1 MSLAARA
8 LPAALLAAATAFP
21 QVAADANKGYQTP
34 EARARVAANLGSH
47 DREARQKPR
56 ELIARLNLAPG
67 MTVADIGTGVGFML
81 PYLATAV
88 GPTGHVI
95 AEDIFP
101 DFLAKARAT
110 AQKNQLAN
118 VAFIHGD
125 EKSAKLPA
133 NSVHLALILDA
144 YHHFDYPAEMLASI
158 HAGLKPNGRLVIVDF
173 YKRGFRDPAHIRLD
187 DDAVAAEIQ
196 QHGFTLLESK
206 PFTENSQYMAIFRKK

>member
-1 MSLAARA
+1 MKLVALA
-8 LPAALLAAATAFP
+8 LLTAALAFP
-21 QVAADANKGYQTP
+21 QVAAEANKGYQTA

-56 ELIARLNLAPG
+56 ELIARLGLKPG

-81 PYLATAV
+81 PYLAEAV
-88 GPTGHVI
+88 GPNGKVI

-101 DFLAKARAT
+101 DFLTKARET
-110 AQKNQLAN
+110 AASKNLAN
-118 VAFIHGD
+118 VTFTHGD
-125 EKSAKLPA
+125 EKSTKLPPA
-133 NSVHLALILDA
+133 STDLALILDA

-158 HAGLKPNGRLVIVDF
+158 HADLAPIGRLVIVDF

-196 QHGFTLLESK
+196 QHGFTLLEST

>member
-1 MSLAARA
+1 MKPILC
-8 LPAALLAAATAFP
+8 ALLITAPALP
-21 QVAADANKGYQTP
+21 QVAVEANKGYQTA
-34 EARARVAANLGSH
+34 EDRAKVAANLGSH
-47 DREARQKPR
+47 DRPARQKPR

-67 MTVADIGTGVGFML
+67 MTVADVGTGIGFML

-110 AQKNQLAN
+110 AQKNQLPN
-118 VAFIHGD
+118 VAFVQGD
-125 EKSAKLPA
+125 EKSTKLPA
-133 NSVHLALILDA
+133 NSCDLILILDA

-158 HAGLKPNGRLVIVDF
+158 RKALAPGGRLVIVEF

-187 DDAVAAEIQ
+187 DDGVIAEIKEQ
-196 QHGFTLLESK
+196 GFHLIESK
-206 PFTENSQYMAIFRKK
+206 PFTPDTQYMAIFRKK

>member
-1 MSLAARA
+1 MKLVALA

-21 QVAADANKGYQTP
+21 QVAVDANKGYRT
-34 EARARVAANLGSH
+34 EEGRARVAATLGSH

-56 ELIARLNLAPG
+56 ELIARLGLKPG

-81 PYLATAV
+81 PYLAEAV
-88 GPTGHVI
+88 GPTGKVI

-101 DFLAKARAT
+101 DFLTKARET
-110 AQKNQLAN
+110 AASKQLTT
-118 VAFIHGD
+118 VTFIHGD
-125 EKSAKLPA
+125 EKSTKLPPA
-133 NSVHLALILDA
+133 STDLALILDA

-206 PFTENSQYMAIFRKK
+206 PFTENSQYMAVFRKK

>member
-1 MSLAARA
+1 MKSVALA

-21 QVAADANKGYQTP
+21 QVAVEANKGYRTE
-34 EARARVAANLGSH
+34 EARAKVAANLGSH

-56 ELIARLNLAPG
+56 ELIARLGLKPG

-81 PYLATAV
+81 PYLAEAV
-88 GPTGHVI
+88 GPNGKVI

-101 DFLAKARAT
+101 DFLTKAHET
-110 AQKNQLAN
+110 AASKKLTT
-118 VAFIHGD
+118 VTFIHGD
-125 EKSAKLPA
+125 EKSTKLPPA
-133 NSVHLALILDA
+133 STDLALILDA

-158 HAGLKPNGRLVIVDF
+158 HNGLKPNGRLVIVDF

-187 DDAVAAEIQ
+187 DDAVATEIQ
-196 QHGFTLLESK
+196 QHGFVLIESK

>member
-1 MSLAARA
+1 MRLVA
-8 LPAALLAAATAFP
+8 LALLASSATFA
-21 QVAADANKGYQTP
+21 QVAAEANKGYQTP
-34 EARARVAANLGSH
+34 EARDKVAANLGSH

-67 MTVADIGTGVGFML
+67 MVVADIGTGIGFML

-88 GPTGHVI
+88 GPTGHVM

-110 AQKNQLAN
+110 VAKNQLHN
-118 VAFIHGD
+118 VAFVHGD
-125 EKSAKLPA
+125 EKSVKLPA
-133 NSVHLALILDA
+133 NSADLALILDA

-158 HAGLKPNGRLVIVDF
+158 HKSLKPGGRLVIVDF

-187 DDAVAAEIQ
+187 DDGVIAEVKE
-196 QHGFTLLESK
+196 HGFTLIESK
-206 PFTENSQYMAIFRKK
+206 PFTADTQYLAVFRKK

>member
-1 MSLAARA
+1 MKSFA
-8 LPAALLAAATAFP
+8 LALLASSIAFG
-21 QVAADANKGYQTP
+21 QVAAEANKGYQTE
-34 EARARVAANLGSH
+34 EARAKVAANLGAH

-81 PYLATAV
+81 PYLSLAV
-88 GPTGHVI
+88 GPQGHVI

-101 DFLAKARAT
+101 DFLAKARET
-110 AQKNQLAN
+110 TQKNRLPN
-118 VAFIHGD
+118 VAFIQGD
-125 EKSAKLPA
+125 EKSTKLPGS
-133 NSVHLALILDA
+133 SVHLALILDA

-158 HAGLKPNGRLVIVDF
+158 HKGLAPGGRLVIVDF

-187 DDAVAAEIQ
+187 DDGVAAEVQ

-206 PFTENSQYMAIFRKK
+206 PFTENSQYMAIFRKQ